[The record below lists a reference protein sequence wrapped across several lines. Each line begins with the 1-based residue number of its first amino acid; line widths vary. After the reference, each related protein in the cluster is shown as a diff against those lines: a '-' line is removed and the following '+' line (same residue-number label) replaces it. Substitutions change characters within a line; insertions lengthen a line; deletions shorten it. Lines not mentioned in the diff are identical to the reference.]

1 MPSVVPFTLVVVL
14 DLLVQSV
21 NMVLQIAWRGPE
33 DRDGGGRLDSQR
45 SPIVLENPQ
54 GAGPFVIICD
64 HGSNRIPD
72 EYSAFE
78 YDPEALQT
86 HIAWDPGALGVA
98 RHLSARLD
106 APLIWPDASRL
117 VIDCNRPTDAD
128 SLIVTVSE
136 GRPVSANRGADEGER
151 ARRLAHIHAAYHD
164 TIDACLA
171 RRLKARLKTTLVAVH
186 SFTPVYLGKPRPWHV
201 GIVFD
206 DDRRVADVL
215 LDGLRADPALRVGAN
230 EPYSPA
236 DLVYYTVARHAGPH
250 GLPATMVEIRND
262 EIRSDSAQ
270 QDWANRLAALLAP
283 AAPPTARFES
293 CMS

>member
-1 MPSVVPFTLVVVL
+1 VS
-14 DLLVQSV
+14 
-21 NMVLQIAWRGPE
+21 
-33 DRDGGGRLDSQR
+33 
-45 SPIVLENPQ
+45 ENPD
-54 GAGPFVIICD
+54 GTGPLVIVCD
-64 HGSNRIPD
+64 HGSNRIPA
-72 EYSAFE
+72 EYSAFA
-78 YDPEALQT
+78 YDPEALET

-98 RHLSARLD
+98 RHLSAQLD

-117 VIDCNRPTDAD
+117 IIDCNRPADAD

-136 GRPVSANRGADEGER
+136 GRPVSANRRVDEAER
-151 ARRLAHIHAAYHD
+151 ERRLAHIHASYHD
-164 TIDACLA
+164 AIEACLA
-171 RRLKARLKTTLVAVH
+171 RRLKAGLKTTLVAIH
-186 SFTPVYLGKPRPWHV
+186 SFTPVYLGKPRAWHV

-236 DLVYYTVARHAGPH
+236 DLVYYTVARHARPP

-262 EIRSDSAQ
+262 EIRSDAAQ

-283 AAPPTARFES
+283 AASPPTRFES
-293 CMS
+293 CMSRM

>member
-1 MPSVVPFTLVVVL
+1 V
-14 DLLVQSV
+14 
-21 NMVLQIAWRGPE
+21 ARAE

-78 YDPEALQT
+78 YDPEALET

-117 VIDCNRPTDAD
+117 IIDCNRPADAD

-136 GRPVSANRGADEGER
+136 GRPISANRWLDDAER
-151 ARRLAHIHAAYHD
+151 ARRLAHIHLAYHD
-164 TIDACLA
+164 AIDACLA
-171 RRLKARLKTTLVAVH
+171 RRLKAGLKTTLVAIH

-236 DLVYYTVARHAGPH
+236 DLVYYTVARHARPR
-250 GLPATMVEIRND
+250 GLPATMIEIRND
-262 EIRSDSAQ
+262 EIGDEAGEQR
-270 QDWANRLAALLAP
+270 WADRLAPLLLA
-283 AAPPTARFES
+283 AESAPTRFAT
-293 CMS
+293 CM